1 MNDSILLLCR
11 SFKQGLVIGYSLT
24 RKNVSSQRGHHGLN
38 EAEFIPID
46 GVAHAWIETCG
57 DVAAEPLQDFGGLLH
72 SLFGDVGVYITT
84 SEENGCTCE

>member
-1 MNDSILLLCR
+1 MGPFFSISR
-11 SFKQGLVIGYSLT
+11 HRAS
-24 RKNVSSQRGHHGLN
+24 RKNVSSQPGHHGLN

-72 SLFGDVGVYITT
+72 SLFGDVGVYPKVA
-84 SEENGCTCE
+84 